1 MTDGAVLMPLGNTPR
16 EGDEMRK
23 KTIFFA
29 SLVVLLL
36 SLIACKA
43 TYAMEFIF
51 KDMQYS
57 FQALR
62 TIGYAVSGGADI
74 GECLKTLYKVK
85 EGDDESWYT
94 EWYNTGQERE
104 KAGDAFLSKG
114 FRISARQEYLR
125 ASNYFRNAE
134 FFLRSNPN
142 DLRILFTSRKSRDNF
157 IKWAR
162 LADFP
167 VKPIRV
173 PFEGTTLPGYYL
185 QVDRTGKK
193 RPLLIIHSGFDGTAE
208 EVYLETAHFAL
219 QRGYNCLI
227 FEGPGQGKVIREQN
241 IPFRPNWETVVSPV
255 VDFAL
260 GMKDVD
266 QKRIALMGISLGGYL
281 APRAVAF
288 ERRIKACI
296 ANGGIY
302 DFHAVS
308 RLTPELEKALDTEE
322 GAREIDREIYERM
335 KRNPSIRWTFGNG
348 MFTFHAKT
356 PSEWLRMTRPY
367 TMKGIADRIQCQML
381 VVDSEEDKDVPGQAR
396 QLYDA
401 LTCPKTFLLFTK
413 AEAAEEHCQM
423 GAVLISNQRILDWL
437 DTIMKRR

>member
-1 MTDGAVLMPLGNTPR
+1 
-16 EGDEMRK
+16 MRWK
-23 KTIFFA
+23 ATFFA
-29 SLVVLLL
+29 GLVVIL
-36 SLIACKA
+36 SLLGCKA
-43 TYAMEFIF
+43 TYAVEFIF
-51 KDMQYS
+51 KDRQYS

-74 GECLKTLYKVK
+74 GECLRTLYNIK
-85 EGDDESWYT
+85 EGDDEGWYAA
-94 EWYNTGQERE
+94 WFNTGQERGA
-104 KAGDAFLSKG
+104 AGDAFLASG
-114 FRISARQEYLR
+114 SRISARQEYLR

-134 FFLRSNPN
+134 FFLRADPN
-142 DLRILFTSRKSRDNF
+142 DQRILFASRKSRDNF
-157 IKWAR
+157 MKWAR

-167 VKPIRV
+167 VKPLRI

-185 QVDRTGKK
+185 QADGTGKK

-208 EVYLETAHFAL
+208 ELYLEAAHFAL

-241 IPFRPNWETVVSPV
+241 IPFRPNWETVLTPV

-260 GMKDVD
+260 EMKGVD
-266 QKRIALMGISLGGYL
+266 RERIALMGISLGGYL

-302 DFHAVS
+302 DLHAVS
-308 RLTPELEKALDTEE
+308 RLTPEQEKALDTED
-322 GAREIDREIYERM
+322 GARDMDREIYEMM
-335 KRNPSIRWTFGNG
+335 KTNPSLRWVFGNG
-348 MFTFHAKT
+348 MFTFHTKT
-356 PSEWLRMTRPY
+356 PSGWLRMTRAY
-367 TMKGIADRIQCQML
+367 TMKNLAEKIQCQML
-381 VVDSEEDKDVPGQAR
+381 VVDSEGDKDMPGQAR

-413 AEAAEEHCQM
+413 ADAAEEHCQM

-437 DTIMKRR
+437 DRIMKGK